1 MNNLKIIIH
10 YSEFGNPIGR
20 AQREKKKSATGCQV
34 ISLKCLQF
42 SLLHNRIRMLKMEEE
57 KAMKKIQ
64 ETRRKAQQIMDLKKE
79 SMLNSDLVII

>member
-1 MNNLKIIIH
+1 MKIIN
-10 YSEFGNPIGR
+10 YNSEFGNPISR
-20 AQREKKKSATGCQV
+20 TQREKKKSAAGCQV
-34 ISLKCLQF
+34 ISLKFLQF

-79 SMLNSDLVII
+79 SMLNSGPFINNFP